1 MAEVKT
7 FKIKKKF
14 NGVDDLY
21 KWLRENVDSIE
32 ELTGLQIQTPL
43 RKRIICLTAKEKIT
57 ERQILFY
64 ASKGEFHESLGELI
78 ISAGTFDA
86 DIIVFFIPDLNK
98 TKLEPLNWLHKIC
111 NADTEII
118 VCEADF

>member
-1 MAEVKT
+1 MTEVKT
-7 FKIKKKF
+7 FKIDQKF
-14 NGVDDLY
+14 SRTEDLY
-21 KWLRENVDSIE
+21 SWIRKNVDSVE
-32 ELTGLQIQTPL
+32 EFTNLQIQSPI
-43 RKRIICLTAKEKIT
+43 RNRIFCLTAKEKIT
-57 ERQILFY
+57 ERNILFY

-86 DIIVFFIPDLNK
+86 DVIIFFIPDLNK

-118 VCEADF
+118 ACEADF